1 VLTSR
6 HSSVLALAAALLA
19 TASAHALE
27 RVHLSTGFA
36 YDCSAHEP
44 IDPTHVRLYTD
55 AARTSFQDISTQLIT
70 SIEVLP
76 DPPAPVPVQTP
87 AATAT
92 IVAMDIPSL
101 LHQAGALHNLDV
113 DLLYSVVHTESA
125 FNPHA
130 VSRAGA
136 RGLMQLMPATARDL
150 NVTDAF
156 RADQNIAGG
165 AAYLDSLLTRYH
177 DDLKLAL
184 AAYNAGPAAVDRY
197 HGVPPF
203 YETHVYINRV
213 LREFNRR
220 LAAKEMAASMATITD
235 GH

>member
-1 VLTSR
+1 VLFSR
-6 HSSVLALAAALLA
+6 QTRVLAFAAALLA
-19 TASAHALE
+19 AAPAHGLE

-36 YDCSAHEP
+36 YDCAAHEP
-44 IDPTHVRLYTD
+44 IDPAHVRLYTD
-55 AARTSFQDISTQLIT
+55 AGRTSFQDISARLIT
-70 SIEVLP
+70 SIELLP
-76 DPPAPVPVQTP
+76 DPPDPVPVAAP
-87 AATAT
+87 AAVAVAAT
-92 IVAMDIPSL
+92 DIASL
-101 LHQAGALHNLDV
+101 LDQAGAQHHLDV

-130 VSRAGA
+130 VSRTGA
-136 RGLMQLMPATARDL
+136 RGLMQLMPGTARDL

-203 YETHVYINRV
+203 YETHVYVKRV
-213 LREFNRR
+213 LQEFIRR
-220 LAAKEMAASMATITD
+220 VAAKQEAVSIATAMQSR
-235 GH
+235 